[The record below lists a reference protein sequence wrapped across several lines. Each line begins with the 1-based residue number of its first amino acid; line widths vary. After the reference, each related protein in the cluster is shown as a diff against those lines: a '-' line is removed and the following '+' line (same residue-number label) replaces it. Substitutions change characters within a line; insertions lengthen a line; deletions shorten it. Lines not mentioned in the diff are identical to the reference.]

1 MRTEEHLAST
11 VEDVTTA
18 EETDVQRT
26 NLRFVVPE
34 PDEPEAEA
42 SGPLEEPARELVF
55 QLKDVEVKYSGHT
68 AIREVDLDIA
78 AKEITAFIGPSGCGK
93 TTVLRCLNRMHDLTP
108 GAQVLGRV
116 EYHGEN
122 LYGPKVDPAEVDR
135 QLAAFADSLK
145 AKGQTLA
152 GYARQSGQTEAGL
165 RETWADLVAM
175 QAYVRQH
182 VAPAELQK
190 YFEANREHFDGVE
203 VQAAH
208 VLLRPQGSPVERA
221 RCRERLEA
229 IRAEIVSGRLDFAA
243 AARKHSQCPSAT
255 RGGDLGPVPRKGGLQ
270 DEAFA
275 KAAFALKVGELSPV
289 VETSV
294 GFHLIRVSAR
304 TPGTPAAFE
313 RCVEDVRDAYA
324 DDFRAGLL
332 PRLRREGQ
340 VQLSIP

>member
-1 MRTEEHLAST
+1 MVRVALVGLVLATATAGAQPPPAAVAATVNGEKVTLEQVDTFIRARFPGAPLTASQLKALRTEVANDL
-11 VEDVTTA
+11 VDDLLVR
-18 EETDVQRT
+18 QF
-26 NLRFVVPE
+26 LR
-34 PDEPEAEA
+34 A
-42 SGPLEEPARELVF
+42 
-55 QLKDVEVKYSGHT
+55 H
-68 AIREVDLDIA
+68 
-78 AKEITAFIGPSGCGK
+78 
-93 TTVLRCLNRMHDLTP
+93 
-108 GAQVLGRV
+108 
-116 EYHGEN
+116 
-122 LYGPKVDPAEVDR
+122 GPKVDPAEVER

-152 GYARQSGQTEAGL
+152 AYARQSGQTEAGL

-175 QAYVRQH
+175 QAYVRQQ
-182 VAPAELQK
+182 VPPAELQK

-203 VQAAH
+203 VHAAH

-221 RCRERLEA
+221 KCRERLEA
-229 IRAEIVSGRLDFAA
+229 IRSDILAGRLDFAT
-243 AARKHSQCPSAT
+243 AARKHSQCPSAA

-324 DDFRAGLL
+324 DDFRATLL

-340 VQLSIP
+340 VTLNIP

>member
-1 MRTEEHLAST
+1 MARVALLGVVLAATAVSAQPPPAAVVAAVNGEKVTLEQVDTFIRARFPGAPLTASQLKALRTE
-11 VEDVTTA
+11 VTN
-18 EETDVQRT
+18 DLVDDLLVRQF
-26 NLRFVVPE
+26 LR
-34 PDEPEAEA
+34 A
-42 SGPLEEPARELVF
+42 SG
-55 QLKDVEVKYSGHT
+55 
-68 AIREVDLDIA
+68 
-78 AKEITAFIGPSGCGK
+78 AKA
-93 TTVLRCLNRMHDLTP
+93 
-108 GAQVLGRV
+108 
-116 EYHGEN
+116 
-122 LYGPKVDPAEVDR
+122 DPAEVDR
-135 QLAAFADSLK
+135 QLAAFADTLK

-152 GYARQSGQTEAGL
+152 GYARQNGQTEAGF

-182 VAPAELQK
+182 VPPAELQK

-203 VQAAH
+203 VHAAH

-221 RCRERLEA
+221 KCRERLEA
-229 IRAEIVSGRLDFAA
+229 IRAEVAAGRLDFAA
-243 AARKHSQCPSAT
+243 AARKHSQCPSAA

-275 KAAFALKVGELSPV
+275 RAAFSLKVGELSPV

-340 VQLSIP
+340 VSLTIP